1 MASWEQMFETFRGRI
16 SYFKLHGTSS
26 KLKSQVSEIDDG
38 RTNMFNK
45 VLIENQEEVEE
56 TKVGEEEEGNVEPGL
71 GIVQLNQTINAF
83 K

>member
-1 MASWEQMFETFRGRI
+1 MASWEQMFETFYRGRI

-56 TKVGEEEEGNVEPGL
+56 TKVEEEENVEPGL
-71 GIVQLNQTINAF
+71 GRVQLNQTINAF